1 MARVNW
7 RPFGEVEGFEIVSLR
22 MAEEV
27 PTGDT
32 FAFTDLKGLCVVV
45 CFLSSGGRTK
55 TRKKVDFCL
64 DLNIEMK
71 LGKPSIVSAPAAK
84 TFSLP

>member
-1 MARVNW
+1 MKVNW

-32 FAFTDLKGLCVVV
+32 FAFIDLKGLCVVV
-45 CFLSSGGRTK
+45 CFRGQ
-55 TRKKVDFCL
+55 
-64 DLNIEMK
+64 N
-71 LGKPSIVSAPAAK
+71 
-84 TFSLP
+84 